1 MAQVFR
7 VKRVLFGVVMLATAC
22 AQPNEHDRFGAHFYC
37 QEFVRR
43 QLVSPSTAK
52 FSSYAAGAVDSLANA
67 TYRVRGYVDAQNAM
81 GGTPRTSY
89 ACTIRHDASDDSWG
103 LVELDI

>member
-7 VKRVLFGVVMLATAC
+7 VKRLLFGVAMLVTAC
-22 AQPNEHDRFGAHFYC
+22 APPNEHDRHGAHFYC
-37 QEFVRR
+37 KEFVRR
-43 QLVSPSTAK
+43 QLVSPSTAE
-52 FSSYAAGAVDSLANA
+52 FPLYSADLVDSLPNA

-89 ACTIRHDASDDSWG
+89 VCTVLYLPQEESWA
-103 LVELDI
+103 LVELEI